1 MVKIWRW
8 MTNVWK
14 LLVNKD
20 DEVEEN
26 KKRRSLSILFSLGE
40 IRDGAK
46 RSEMNKSNVKSLDD
60 EYDMCVLEVERKSDN
75 AEVIVADIRE
85 GGEYEND
92 RKYNKV
98 EICGSSKQ
106 GDSNCLVTDVEEV
119 LDDAN
124 GKERELL
131 FKSNDR
137 SLLEEHE
144 RNVQEI
150 DKISGIDFIDIR
162 KSLGSVLRL
171 EVMGGEHY
179 K

>member
-1 MVKIWRW
+1 MLRPQLYKEGFVKKG
-8 MTNVWK
+8 T
-14 LLVNKD
+14 
-20 DEVEEN
+20 
-26 KKRRSLSILFSLGE
+26 KKEGYEGHF
-40 IRDGAK
+40 
-46 RSEMNKSNVKSLDD
+46 M
-60 EYDMCVLEVERKSDN
+60 
-75 AEVIVADIRE
+75 EVIVADIKE
-85 GGEYEND
+85 GGEYKND